1 MVDTASDL
9 IANRAARLKLTPSS
23 IEVGSSS
30 PLGAT
35 VRSDGVNFS
44 VYSKNAT
51 LVELLL
57 FDSVDAIQ
65 ASRVITLD
73 PREHRTYHYWHVF
86 IPELTPGQ
94 VYGFR
99 AIGPFDPECG
109 LRFDGD
115 KLLRDPYARAVAI
128 PNTYNRTGNG
138 VASAMKSIVAD
149 PLLYDWESD
158 RPLQRPFV
166 ETVIYEMHLR
176 ASPGILTRTWRSKG
190 RVPMSA

>member
-1 MVDTASDL
+1 MVDTTSDL
-9 IANRAARLKLTPSS
+9 IANRAARLKLTSSS

-99 AIGPFDPECG
+99 AIGPFDPERG

-115 KLLRDPYARAVAI
+115 KLLLDPYAGAVAL
-128 PNTYNRTGNG
+128 PKTYSRTGNSI
-138 VASAMKSIVAD
+138 ACAMKSIVGD
-149 PLLYDWESD
+149 PLLYDWEGD
-158 RPLQRPFV
+158 QPIQRSFV
-166 ETVIYEMHLR
+166 ETVIYEMHAL
-176 ASPGILTRTWRSKG
+176 ASPGILTRAWRPKG
-190 RVPMSA
+190 RVPMPA